1 MMERMI
7 SMNQALATVQ
17 PLPFITPAKASDDM
31 ILEIKGLS
39 KQFTV
44 KGKALQIFDNLSVSI
59 QTNSFVSII
68 GPSGCGKSTLLKMIS
83 GLEAA
88 TKGEIIFEGKQVS
101 GAPKGM
107 IYVFQQYTKS
117 IFPWKTVIENV
128 EFGIKNMTRMSKKD
142 RRGKC
147 GEYLKLV
154 GLEGYDEHYPSQLSG
169 GMQQRLAIAR
179 ALICEPRVILMDE
192 PFSAVDAM
200 TRAKLQ
206 QLIMKIWE
214 QIPIT
219 ILFVTH
225 DVEEAVFLSN
235 RVLSLR
241 KSPGGLENDLRI
253 DLSHPRHPIETREH
267 PKFVDYSQK
276 LFANIFE
283 QEADVT

>member
-1 MMERMI
+1 
-7 SMNQALATVQ
+7 MNRALADVQ
-17 PLPFITPAKASDDM
+17 SLPYIPTPQASKET

-44 KGKALQIFDNLSVSI
+44 KGKALQIFDTLSVSI

-83 GLEAA
+83 GLESP
-88 TKGEIIFEGKQVS
+88 TNGEIIFEGKLVS

-128 EFGIKNMTRMSKKD
+128 EFGIKNMTKMPKKE
-142 RRGKC
+142 RREKC

-241 KSPGGLENDLRI
+241 KSPGGIENDLQI
-253 DLSHPRHPIETREH
+253 DLSHPRHPIETREDQ
-267 PKFVDYSQK
+267 KFVDYSQR
-276 LFANIFE
+276 LFANIFQ

>member
-7 SMNQALATVQ
+7 LMNRALATVT
-17 PLPFITPAKASDDM
+17 PLPIIPAVPASESM
-31 ILEIKGLS
+31 ILEINGLS

-44 KGKALQIFDNLSVSI
+44 NGKALRIFDNLSVSV
-59 QTNSFVSII
+59 QANSFVSII

-83 GLEAA
+83 GLEAP
-88 TKGEIIFEGKQVS
+88 TKGEIIFEGKPVS
-101 GAPKGM
+101 GSPKGM

-117 IFPWKTVIENV
+117 IFPWKTVIGNV
-128 EFGIKNMTRMSKKD
+128 EFGIKNMTKMSKKE
-142 RRGKC
+142 RREKC
-147 GEYLKLV
+147 VEYLKLV
-154 GLEGYDEHYPSQLSG
+154 GLEGYDDHYPSQLSG

-179 ALICEPRVILMDE
+179 ALICEPKVILMDE

-241 KSPGGLENDLRI
+241 KSPGGLENDLQI

-267 PKFVDYSQK
+267 PKFVDYKQK

-283 QEADVT
+283 QEADIT